1 MLNSQK
7 TDSSLF
13 NRIISGEEV
22 WVPVREYGKP
32 HYASSNGRIKK
43 VNIKSSLTSGRLCP
57 LINCGGR
64 ISAYIPRKISFVHR
78 VVFSSFYNMD
88 IPDGYQTD
96 HIGSNPL
103 NNSVL
108 NLRLCNGTLDNARGN
123 YNTLQEHNSIGV
135 SMKPI
140 IKIDNLEGGVWVP
153 VL

>member
-1 MLNSQK
+1 
-7 TDSSLF
+7 
-13 NRIISGEEV
+13 
-22 WVPVREYGKP
+22 
-32 HYASSNGRIKK
+32 
-43 VNIKSSLTSGRLCP
+43 
-57 LINCGGR
+57 
-64 ISAYIPRKISFVHR
+64 
-78 VVFSSFYNMD
+78 MD

-140 IKIDNLEGGVWVP
+140 IKIDNLEGGVCVP
-153 VL
+153 VLWYEKFYSISNKGRVISEERHVTGRNGIPYRKKRFLMRTNCSGVKRENVKLMDNNGNIRTSFFCL